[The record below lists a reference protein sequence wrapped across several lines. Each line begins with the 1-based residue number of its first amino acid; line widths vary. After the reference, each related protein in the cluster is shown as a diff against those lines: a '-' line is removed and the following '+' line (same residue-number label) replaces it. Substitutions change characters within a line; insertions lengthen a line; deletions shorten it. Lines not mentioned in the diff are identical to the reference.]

1 MNGARHKR
9 VATLR
14 RKRRPAGRTVL
25 LWYDAE
31 QETRE
36 QAIARHFPKGVSPGV
51 RLLILRWL
59 TEDESESA
67 PDSAALRPWSGVPE
81 GAPCSE
87 ARAALER
94 RNSKT

>member
-36 QAIARHFPKGVSPGV
+36 QAIARHFPKGVPAHL

-59 TEDESESA
+59 TKGERA
-67 PDSAALRPWSGVPE
+67 PAD
-81 GAPCSE
+81 GAQPQP
-87 ARAALER
+87 
-94 RNSKT
+94 

>member
-1 MNGARHKR
+1 MNGTRHKR
-9 VATLR
+9 VAELR
-14 RKRRPAGRTVL
+14 RRRRPAERTVV

-36 QAIARHFPKGVSPGV
+36 QAIARRFPKGVPPRA

-59 TEDESESA
+59 TENESESA

>member
-1 MNGARHKR
+1 MNRAPHKR
-9 VATLR
+9 LAKLR
-14 RKRRPAGRTVL
+14 RKRRPAERTVI

-31 QETRE
+31 QETSE
-36 QAIARHFPKGVSPGV
+36 QAIARRFPKGVSPGV

>member
-1 MNGARHKR
+1 MNGTRHKR
-9 VATLR
+9 VAELR
-14 RKRRPAGRTVL
+14 RRRRPAERTVV

-59 TEDESESA
+59 TDGESESA
-67 PDSAALRPWSGVPE
+67 PDGAALRP
-81 GAPCSE
+81 
-87 ARAALER
+87 
-94 RNSKT
+94 

>member
-1 MNGARHKR
+1 MNGTRHKR
-9 VATLR
+9 VVELR
-14 RKRRPAGRTVL
+14 RRRRPAERTVV